1 MAIEPEYIRTGST
14 PGHEGRFIGVPPG
27 HRVPPEHEEKIE
39 QEATKHDYKYFADFD
54 KKPGFLKKWLPFIV
68 GAVLLVIIV
77 IVVKKLITRSASPS

>member
-1 MAIEPEYIRTGST
+1 MAIKPEYIRTGST
-14 PGHEGRFIGVPPG
+14 PGHEGILI
-27 HRVPPEHEEKIE
+27 RVPPEHEEKIE

-54 KKPGFLKKWLPFIV
+54 KKPCFLKKWLPFIV